1 LGHPAPLNNRRHT
14 HSPALIFSSFS
25 QVSEREEPTV
35 EDRAN
40 QRNEV
45 RAESMNGRSLHR
57 LVVVASVAVLLLA
70 TVDGIEFDGDYS
82 KLSGIIIPGFA
93 STQLRAWSLL
103 DCPYSPLDF
112 NPLDLVWLDTT
123 KLLSTVN
130 CWLKCMLL
138 DPYNQTDNAE
148 CKSRPDSG
156 LSAITELDPGY
167 ITGPLSSVWKEWI
180 KWCIQFGIE
189 ANAIIAVPY
198 DWRLS
203 PSMLEERD
211 LYFHN
216 LKLTFETALKLRGGP
231 SLVFGH
237 SLGNLVFRYFLEWLK
252 LEIAPKHYNQW
263 LDDHIHAYFAVGAP
277 LLGSPETVKA
287 TLFGNTF
294 GLPVS
299 EVTYFLFHRLILSI
313 TDALA
318 YNVSGTHVCLNIVL
332 TYVYTLARSQGTARL
347 MFNSFGSS
355 SWMMPISKYCRSDNP
370 YWKHFSG
377 GFRRNNQTYHC
388 EEQEFRS
395 DYSGWPTNLVNIE
408 IPSTRGFD
416 AYPSLSEMVET
427 NFSSLECGLPTQL
440 SFSAREVADGTLFR
454 AIEDYDSDS
463 KRLLYQLQ
471 KSYHGDPVV
480 NPLTPWERPP
490 IKNIFCIY
498 GVDSKTE
505 VGYYFAPSGKPYP
518 DNWIITDVIYEIE
531 GSLYTRK
538 VSSYWSGNLAEGNPG
553 VTSGDE
559 TVPYNSLSLC
569 KSWLGPKVNITRAPQ
584 SEHDGSDVQ
593 VELNVDHHHDED
605 IVPNMTKAARVKYV
619 TYYEDSESIP
629 EKRTAVWELDKANH
643 RNIVRSP
650 VLMRELWLQMWHDIH
665 PNATS
670 KFVTKAKRGPLRD
683 DDCYWDYGKA
693 RCAWSE
699 YCEYRYLFGDV
710 HLGQSCRLKNS
721 STETLLNYL

>member
-1 LGHPAPLNNRRHT
+1 
-14 HSPALIFSSFS
+14 
-25 QVSEREEPTV
+25 
-35 EDRAN
+35 
-40 QRNEV
+40 
-45 RAESMNGRSLHR
+45 MNGRAPR
-57 LVVVASVAVLLLA
+57 LPFATSIAVAVLLVAGLR
-70 TVDGIEFDGDYS
+70 TVCGAAFDGDYS

-123 KLLSTVN
+123 KLLSAVN
-130 CWLKCMLL
+130 CWLKCMML

-148 CKSRPDSG
+148 CKSRPDSA

-167 ITGPLSSVWKEWI
+167 ITGPLSSIWKEWI

-216 LKLTFETALKLRGGP
+216 LK
-231 SLVFGH
+231 
-237 SLGNLVFRYFLEWLK
+237 
-252 LEIAPKHYNQW
+252 
-263 LDDHIHAYFAVGAP
+263 
-277 LLGSPETVKA
+277 
-287 TLFGNTF
+287 
-294 GLPVS
+294 
-299 EVTYFLFHRLILSI
+299 
-313 TDALA
+313 
-318 YNVSGTHVCLNIVL
+318 
-332 TYVYTLARSQGTARL
+332 SQGTARL
-347 MFNSFGSS
+347 MFNSFSS
-355 SWMMPISKYCRSDNP
+355 SLWMMPQSKYCTSDNP

-377 GFRRNNQTYHC
+377 GFRKKNQTYHC
-388 EEQEFRS
+388 EEQEYRTN
-395 DYSGWPTNLVNIE
+395 YSGWPTNLVNIE
-408 IPSTRGFD
+408 IPSIPGRRFD
-416 AYPSLSEMVET
+416 AYPSLQDMLET
-427 NFSSLECGLPTQL
+427 NFSALECGLPTQL
-440 SFSAREVADGTLFR
+440 SFSAHEVADGTLFR
-454 AIEDYDSDS
+454 AIEDYDSDT

-480 NPLTPWERPP
+480 NPLTRWDRPP

-498 GVDSKTE
+498 GIDLKTE

-531 GSLYTRK
+531 GSLYTRR
-538 VSSYWSGNLAEGNPG
+538 VFLLSGNLVEGNPG
-553 VTSGDE
+553 ATSGDE

-569 KSWLGPKVNITRAPQ
+569 KSWLGSKVNMTRAPQ
-584 SEHDGSDVQ
+584 AEHDGSDVQ
-593 VELNVDHHHDED
+593 VELNVDHLPED
-605 IVPNMTKAARVKYV
+605 DIIPNMTRSSRVKYI

-629 EKRTAVWELDKANH
+629 GKRTAVWELDKANH

-650 VLMRELWLQMWHDIH
+650 VLMRELWLQMWHDIR
-665 PNATS
+665 PDTTS

-693 RCAWSE
+693 RCAWAE
-699 YCEYRYLFGDV
+699 YCEYRYIFGDV

-721 STETLLNYL
+721 SAETLLNYL